1 MRIHVNATSA
11 AQFDAAVLAV
21 RAVVGERS
29 ITRTG
34 LSVIE
39 VVDAPPAVVDA
50 LSALATAAGW
60 SHDVAPDP
68 RAIDRNAIAAALGV
82 PAELLR
88 EVTP

>member
-1 MRIHVNATSA
+1 MTIYVKATNA

-34 LSVIE
+34 LDVIE
-39 VVDAPPAVVDA
+39 VLDAPPAVVGA

-60 SHDVAPDP
+60 SYAAPEP
-68 RAIDRNAIAAALGV
+68 GEIDRAAVAAALGV

-88 EVTP
+88 EVEP